1 MRISDWSSDVCSSDL
16 QEILL
21 DTRPCNAN
29 GVALLESIFADGGSG
44 HLATD
49 DHHGNGV
56 HVSCGNTGDGSG
68 QARTAGYQRNTDLVG
83 RARLVVGRMDGSL
96 LVANHHALAI
106 VLLVDGVV
114 QRIGRASCSERECKY
129 VDFWLGAGR
138 V

>member
-29 GVALLESIFADGGSG
+29 GVALLASIFADGGSG

-56 HVSCGNTGDGSG
+56 HVSCGNTGDGIGKARRSAERRVGTECVSTGRSG
-68 QARTAGYQRNTDLVG
+68 
-83 RARLVVGRMDGSL
+83 
-96 LVANHHALAI
+96 
-106 VLLVDGVV
+106 
-114 QRIGRASCSERECKY
+114 
-129 VDFWLGAGR
+129 WLPYNDKKTKAKNEDKIHNKNR
-138 V
+138 KPKI